1 MAHMKTV
8 TVRDV
13 QHNFGAILAL
23 LEHEEEIVVTR
34 RNRAVARIVPAHVA
48 QAPDWSVLRNLH
60 RNIFSQGPVSQA
72 SIDDIMRDQR
82 GEP

>member
-1 MAHMKTV
+1 MKMV

-34 RNRAVARIVPAHVA
+34 RNQPVARIVPAHVA

-60 RNIFSQGPVSQA
+60 RTIFSRGPVAQA
-72 SIDDIMRDQR
+72 DIDDVLRDGR
-82 GEP
+82 GDP